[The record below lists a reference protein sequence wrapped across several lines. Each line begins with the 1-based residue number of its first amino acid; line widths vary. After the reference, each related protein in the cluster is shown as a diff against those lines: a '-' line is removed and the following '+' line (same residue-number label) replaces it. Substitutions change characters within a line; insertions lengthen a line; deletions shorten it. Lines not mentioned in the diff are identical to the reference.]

1 MLINFSSLVSKYG
14 RPTGIIHIGAH
25 FLEER
30 GDYLNNGLDNT
41 IWVEANPDV
50 VVNVRRSIP
59 LTQNERLYNCMA
71 SDVDDQDKDFYVT
84 NNGQSSSML
93 QLETH
98 KKHYPGIYVTET
110 KKINTKRMDTLFNE
124 EGIDSSARNFINLD
138 IQGAELLAI
147 KGLGNIMNN
156 VKYIYTEINIEPLY
170 SGCCLL
176 GELDDYLKQFGFL
189 RVDTAI
195 TNEKWGDAYYIR

>member
-1 MLINFSSLVSKYG
+1 MLISFSSLVSKYG
-14 RPTGIIHIGAH
+14 KPNGIIHVGAH

-30 GDYLNNGLDNT
+30 NDYLSHGLDNT
-41 IWVEANPDV
+41 VWIEANPDV
-50 VVNVRRSIP
+50 VANVLRSISLAP
-59 LTQNERLYNCMA
+59 NERLYNCMI
-71 SDVDDQDKDFYVT
+71 SDTDNQDRDFYVT

-93 QLETH
+93 ALDTH

-110 KKINTKRMDTLFNE
+110 KKIATKR
-124 EGIDSSARNFINLD
+124 IDSLFVEQSIDPSARNFINLD
-138 IQGAELLAI
+138 IQGAELLAL
-147 KGLGNIMNN
+147 KGLGQIMNN
-156 VKYIYTEINIEPLY
+156 IKYIYTEINIEPLY

-189 RVDTAI
+189 RVDTAM